1 MSYAE
6 YLAAIGPEI
15 ALTIAA
21 LLVMSIDALWPR
33 SVRAIPWIG
42 IAGLLVTLAMLPM
55 FRAERVAFSGLLV
68 IDPLAVLFKVI
79 ALISVILVAL
89 LSISHRPLRGFHE
102 GEYHTL
108 LLFFAVGLM
117 FLVGAAHLLM
127 IYLALEMV
135 SLAAYLLTGHLKL
148 DPRSSEAALKYYLFG
163 ALCSGLFLYGASILF
178 GLTGTLHLDGIAEAV
193 RASGLSAALLAAL
206 VLMLIGLGFKIAMV
220 PFHLWAPDAYEGA
233 PTPITALLSVAS
245 KAGGFAVL
253 LRVLAVAFPL
263 EALDWQPMLWVL
275 CVVTMSL
282 GNVIAVRQGNI
293 KRLLAYSSIAQAGYV
308 LVGVVLMRQTP
319 AGLPSAM
326 IYLIAYLFMNIGAFA
341 VVIVVSNALGSDK
354 IEDYRGLA
362 RRAPLASASLAVF
375 LVSLTGIPP
384 LAGFIGKFYLF
395 AATIDAH
402 AYWLA
407 VIMGVNSVVAAFYYF
422 RVVRAMYLDAG
433 KSEEPIGTA
442 RPLQVAV
449 GVTLLGTFV
458 IGVWPQP
465 FLLFAAALPLGF

>member
-1 MSYAE
+1 VSYAD

-21 LLVMSIDALWPR
+21 LLIMCIDALWPR
-33 SVRAIPWIG
+33 SGRAIPWIG

-68 IDPLAVLFKVI
+68 IDPLAVFFKVI
-79 ALISVILVAL
+79 ALVSVILVAL

-108 LLFFAVGLM
+108 LIFFAVGLM

-135 SLAAYLLTGHLKL
+135 SLAAYLLTGHLKR

-163 ALCSGLFLYGASILF
+163 ALCGGLFLYGASILF
-178 GLTGTLHLDGIAEAV
+178 GLTGSLHLDAIAEAV
-193 RASGLSAALLAAL
+193 SASGLSAALLAAL
-206 VLMLIGLGFKIAMV
+206 VLMLVGIGFKIAMV
-220 PFHLWAPDAYEGA
+220 PFHMWAPDAYEGA
-233 PTPITALLSVAS
+233 PTPITAMLSVAS

-263 EALDWQPMLWVL
+263 EAIDWQPLLWVL
-275 CVVTMSL
+275 CVVTMTL
-282 GNVIAVRQGNI
+282 GNVIAVRQSNI

-319 AGLPSAM
+319 AGIPSAM
-326 IYLIAYLFMNIGAFA
+326 IYLLAYLFMNIGAFA
-341 VVIVVSNALGSDK
+341 VVIVVSNALESDE
-354 IEDYRGLA
+354 IEDYKGLA
-362 RRAPLASASLAVF
+362 RRAPLAAASLGVF

-395 AATIDAH
+395 AATIDAR

-407 VIMGVNSVVAAFYYF
+407 VIMGANSVVAAFYYF

-433 KSEEPIGTA
+433 KSEEPICA
-442 RPLQVAV
+442 ERPLQVAV
-449 GVTLLGTFV
+449 EISLLGTLV

-465 FLLFAAALPLGF
+465 FLLFASALPMGF